1 MEIPLRTKSV
11 GQRKGVNLSISQSL
25 LNEAKALDVN
35 LSRAAERGVA
45 LVISETKA
53 KAWRQENAAAIMAY
67 NELVE
72 REGLPLA
79 DYRDF

>member
-1 MEIPLRTKSV
+1 MRAKPD
-11 GQRKGVNLSISQSL
+11 GHRKGVNLSISAAL

-45 LVISETKA
+45 LVIAEA
-53 KAWRQENAAAIMAY
+53 KAEAWHRENQAAIEAY
-67 NELVE
+67 NELVA